1 MLEANKRLGIGATEF
16 EVLTAT
22 AFELF
27 SSSAVEVGVVEV
39 GLGGRGDATNILD
52 AEHTLAS
59 VITKLGLDHQGFL
72 GDTLEEIASA
82 KAGIAKQGVAVVVDA
97 SNPPSAIDVVRQVVA
112 EVGGGGG
119 TVVLAA
125 LDGGEGSD
133 SGSDGCDI
141 TTTAFGKLHFRKLLP
156 GAYQPFNLACAVN
169 ALSLVAPRFPQLA
182 PAAIIAGVA
191 ETKWPGRLE
200 HLDISAVV
208 PNGGTVLVDGAHNPQ
223 AQRELRVYVD
233 EHIRP
238 LARAGKVYWV
248 LAAAK
253 GKDVSGMIRELVA
266 DGDAVVA
273 TTFSRVDGM
282 PWVQP
287 VEPADILD
295 AAPGRGANGVGDCVE
310 AVADA
315 VVRARE
321 QDAAVVVAGSL

>member
-1 MLEANKRLGIGATEF
+1 MLEANDRLEIGATEF

-27 SSSAVEVGVVEV
+27 SSSGVEIGVVEV
-39 GLGGRGDATNILD
+39 GLGGRGDATNVLD

-59 VITKLGLDHQGFL
+59 IITKLGLDHQGFL
-72 GDTLEEIASA
+72 GDTVEEIASV

-97 SNPPSAIDVVRQVVA
+97 SNPPSVIEVVRQVVA
-112 EVGGGGG
+112 EAGGGGG
-119 TVVLAA
+119 EVVLAA
-125 LDGGEGSD
+125 PGDGGGS
-133 SGSDGCDI
+133 GGCDI
-141 TTTAFGKLHFRKLLP
+141 TTPAFGKLHFQTLLA

-169 ALSLVAPRFPQLA
+169 ALSLVAPRFPQLT

-200 HLDISAVV
+200 HLDISAIA

-223 AQRELRVYVD
+223 AQRELRAYVD

-238 LARAGKVYWV
+238 LTGAGKVYWV
-248 LAAAK
+248 LAATK

-282 PWVQP
+282 PWVQA
-287 VEPADILD
+287 VEAADIVD
-295 AAPGRGANGVGDCVE
+295 AARGREATGAEDCVE
-310 AVADA
+310 AVTDA
-315 VVRARE
+315 TVKARE
-321 QDAAVVVAGSL
+321 RDAAVVVAGSL